1 MYKILNMNCDSGLF
15 SFLGEFVHGLST
27 SNMVFETDGLCF
39 EPIYGTSIALL
50 GRLND
55 FFNAY
60 YEMEIPI
67 IKDKMIS
74 GLVDE
79 GMPNHYVEYLIR
91 KASSK

>member
-1 MYKILNMNCDSGLF
+1 MKHNVFILSLLIASVCFLSGCMIRD
-15 SFLGEFVHGLST
+15 EVT
-27 SNMVFETDGLCF
+27 
-39 EPIYGTSIALL
+39 
-50 GRLND
+50 
-55 FFNAY
+55 Y
-60 YEMEIPI
+60 YEMDIPM